1 MVDKLTI
8 MVRYPDDMTDRDVRR
23 MRERIVSALSPIIGP
38 LQVIDAL
45 NSDYLDPTESHR
57 SEHVRPHLTS
67 LDSVVLR
74 N

>member
-45 NSDYLDPTESHR
+45 NSDHLCPAGSHQ
-57 SEHVRPHLTS
+57 SEHVRPHLAS